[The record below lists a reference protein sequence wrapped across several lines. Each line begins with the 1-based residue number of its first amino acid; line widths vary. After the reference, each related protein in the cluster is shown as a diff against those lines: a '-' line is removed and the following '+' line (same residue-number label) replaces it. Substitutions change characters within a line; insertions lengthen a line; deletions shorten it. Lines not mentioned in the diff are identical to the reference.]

1 MANFTEIHEALNDGI
16 SRGGDLADAR
26 QDIPKGSAPFC
37 LPSADVDLDGRL
49 RGDTRPMAG
58 VA

>member
-1 MANFTEIHEALNDGI
+1 MANFTEIHEALNDEI
-16 SRGGDLADAR
+16 FQGGDLADTR
-26 QDIPKGSAPFC
+26 QDILKGSAPFG